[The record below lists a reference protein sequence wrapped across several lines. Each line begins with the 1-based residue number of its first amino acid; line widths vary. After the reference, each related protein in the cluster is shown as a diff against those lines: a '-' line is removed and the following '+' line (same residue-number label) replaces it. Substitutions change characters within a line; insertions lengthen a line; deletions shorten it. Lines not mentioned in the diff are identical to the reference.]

1 MKWKHGC
8 EEIKKIRSTGFSFS
22 LLYTTNPRG
31 PARKISAKLNK
42 IKSGVRQ
49 DRGESCDVQKFCC
62 EPGSFKLIGSS
73 CVQDDGS
80 SVLRSNYRH
89 PNHSFSTFPRG
100 LLGPHPYSE
109 MQTFN
114 GRLGAVT

>member
-1 MKWKHGC
+1 M
-8 EEIKKIRSTGFSFS
+8 
-22 LLYTTNPRG
+22 TNPRH

-49 DRGESCDVQKFCC
+49 DRGESCDVQKFWC
-62 EPGSFKLIGSS
+62 EPVSFKFIGSN

-80 SVLRSNYRH
+80 YVLRSNYSH
-89 PNHSFSTFPRG
+89 PNHSFSTVPGG

-109 MQTFN
+109 MQTFS